1 VRDDRTGVG
10 GIDAGIEAQVSGYP
24 LRLDRFYDPDT
35 HMWVQTRA
43 DGLLRIG
50 LDALT
55 ADTYGSLAQLMITP
69 SGTAVE
75 RGDPFGSL
83 EAAKFVGPLTAPLSG
98 VVKQVNAAVLEDPG
112 LVLREPYDGGW
123 LVDLDPSELDHEGD
137 VLVGDEAAHAWFTQ
151 AVAHH
156 RAKGLV
162 AE

>member
-1 VRDDRTGVG
+1 MTHDRAGSGV
-10 GIDAGIEAQVSGYP
+10 DAGIEAQVGGYP

-35 HMWVQTRA
+35 HFWVQTRA

-55 ADTYGSLAQLMITP
+55 ADTYGSLAQLVIAP
-69 SGTAVE
+69 AGTAVD

-98 VVKQVNAAVLEDPG
+98 VVVRVNEAVLADPD
-112 LVLREPYDGGW
+112 LVLREPYDSGW
-123 LVDLDPSELDHEGD
+123 LVDLDPSELDYEGD
-137 VLVGDEAAHAWFTQ
+137 VLVGDEAAHTWFTG
-151 AVAHH
+151 AVADH
-156 RAKGLV
+156 REKGLV

>member
-1 VRDDRTGVG
+1 MTDDRATAGV
-10 GIDAGIEAQVSGYP
+10 DTGIEALVGGYP

-35 HMWVQTRA
+35 HFWVLTRA

-55 ADTYGSLAQLMITP
+55 ADTYGSLAQLVIT
-69 SGTAVE
+69 SAGTAVE

-98 VVKQVNAAVLEDPG
+98 VVKEVNAAVLEDPG

-123 LVDLDPSELDHEGD
+123 LVDLDPSELEHEGD

-151 AVAHH
+151 AVADH